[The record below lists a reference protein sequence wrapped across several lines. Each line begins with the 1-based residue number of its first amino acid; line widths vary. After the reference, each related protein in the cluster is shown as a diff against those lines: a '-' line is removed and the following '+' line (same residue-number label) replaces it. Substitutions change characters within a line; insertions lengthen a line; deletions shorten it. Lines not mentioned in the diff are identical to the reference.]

1 MKKVFYLKKTQT
13 QSGKLNADP
22 SFYLGKE
29 YIFDDLYILKPISI
43 SKDTFI
49 VSLEVEDI
57 VQISRI
63 TINDFLIHLK
73 RGNMVEKTIA
83 ETDYYKNFDEYYELA
98 SSFLL
103 INYNISI
110 DNIIFDWEAEFVKET
125 PIEIACKIAL
135 GIIKK

>member
-29 YIFDDLYILKPISI
+29 YIFDELYILKPISI
-43 SKDTFI
+43 SKDSFI
-49 VSLEVEDI
+49 VSLEVEDV

-73 RGNMVEKTIA
+73 KGNMVEKTIV
-83 ETDYYKNFDEYYELA
+83 ETNRYKTFEEYYSLA

-110 DNIIFDWEAEFVKET
+110 DNIIFDWEAEFIKET